1 LKRTSFLFPVM
12 SIIFGLLVSI
22 ILLEAVF
29 RMLPVSDVLP
39 KLPVDATNP
48 IRRFKESSDILWTI
62 GATFSTITRKGIN
75 NYGFLNDQDY
85 SVIRPSPLLAII
97 GDSYVEAAQVENK
110 DAMHGILATKITGKG
125 SVYSFGSSGSQLP
138 TYLAYA
144 RYVKNEFRPDAF
156 VFIIVGN
163 DFDESFTRYRSAPG
177 FHYFTDTTGRLELVR
192 KDHHPS
198 LIKRLLRRSALVR
211 YMVLNLQ
218 IKSFV
223 ANLFAGDNNSAKE
236 EFVGNTQSSFND
248 ERISSSKAVVDAF
261 FDKLPAHTGVERNK
275 ILFVIDGM
283 RPHLYNPAS
292 LMKANGSYFDLMRNY
307 FLRIANDKGYEVIDM
322 QPYFITAY
330 KSNGTRFE
338 FPSDAHWNESGHAL
352 VADKI
357 SQSNVYQE
365 LFGN

>member
-1 LKRTSFLFPVM
+1 
-12 SIIFGLLVSI
+12 
-22 ILLEAVF
+22 
-29 RMLPVSDVLP
+29 MLPVSDALMM
-39 KLPVDATNP
+39 LPVNVKNP
-48 IRRFKESSDILWTI
+48 IIRFKENRDIIWSQ
-62 GATFSTITRKGIN
+62 GAFFSIQANKHIN
-75 NYGFLNDQDY
+75 NYGFFNDQDY
-85 SVIRPSPLLAII
+85 SVMRPSPLLAII
-97 GDSYVEAAQVENK
+97 GDSYVEAVQVENK
-110 DAMHGILATKITGKG
+110 DAMHGILATKTTGKG
-125 SVYSFGSSGSQLP
+125 SVYSFGAGSTPLS

-144 RYVKNEFRPDAF
+144 KYAMDTFNPDAF

-192 KDHHPS
+192 KDYHPS
-198 LIKRLLRRSALVR
+198 LIKRLLRRSALAR
-211 YMVLNLQ
+211 YLMIHLRINRR
-218 IKSFV
+218 FA
-223 ANLFAGDNNSAKE
+223 ANPFAGDNSSPKE
-236 EFVGNTQSSFND
+236 EFVGNTPSGFDD

-261 FDKLPAHTGVERNK
+261 FDKLPAHTGVERNR

-283 RPHLYNPAS
+283 RPHLYNPSS
-292 LMKANGSYFDLMRNY
+292 LMKANGSYFDRMRQY

-338 FPSDAHWNESGHAL
+338 FPSDPHWNESGHAL